1 MGNFS
6 REWGQKAENIAYEY
20 LLKEGYI
27 IKERNWRLGS
37 TIEVDLIIQ
46 HARTLIFVEV
56 KARQYLDEALAAID
70 TKKRRKI
77 IKAADIYLRHQEE
90 DFEYR
95 FDIIVIIGTPENY
108 VIEHYPNAFIPLV
121 NGRC

>member
-95 FDIIVIIGTPENY
+95 FDILVIRGTPEKY

>member
-108 VIEHYPNAFIPLV
+108 VIEHYPKAFSPLV

>member
-6 REWGQKAENIAYEY
+6 RELGQKAENIAYEY

>member
-108 VIEHYPNAFIPLV
+108 VIKHYTNAFIPLV